1 MNMGFFNSL
10 KNWSDNNKRR
20 RQKREARKQAV
31 NQNPTEEQLKN
42 NKKGKLA
49 YLWTVISIV
58 VYVIGFGLVAAAWGE
73 NIGVGIMALLLAL
86 TTTPLAHKK
95 AIELAQE
102 QRRINGKGLLAL
114 IFSSILPLIVLAGG
128 FFFFVFGGM
137 YTFK

>member
-1 MNMGFFNSL
+1 MGFFNSF

-20 RQKREARKQAV
+20 KQEREARKQAV

-58 VYVIGFGLVAAAWGE
+58 VYLIGFGLVATAWEE
-73 NIGVGIMALLLAL
+73 NIGVGILALLLAL
-86 TTTPLAHKK
+86 TTIPFAHRK
-95 AIELAQE
+95 AIDLARE

-114 IFSSILPLIVLAGG
+114 IVASILPLIVLAGG

>member
-20 RQKREARKQAV
+20 RQAREARKQAV

-58 VYVIGFGLVAAAWGE
+58 VYVIGFGMVAAAWGE

-86 TTTPLAHKK
+86 TTTPLAHRK

-114 IFSSILPLIVLAGG
+114 IFASILPLIVLAGG